1 MKLSRFNKCLSVI
14 SAIAVLVGT
23 IQLNSIFANASSVA
37 FTNLTPS
44 ASKAVEQST
53 EDGAAVY
60 SKEAKWL
67 SVGGMVFNYK
77 IESGKKYLLTFD
89 YEVPGNELN
98 TGKFAWKPPQAST
111 VKSSGAYEEREPANA
126 VKLGLPASGTIGWT
140 AFGQLLEGD
149 DLLNSGVEGTEYL
162 QIDWGWLND
171 GRTVRFKNIKIAEVE
186 AAAGV
191 LYPSTVQ
198 SVETSVDGE
207 DIAFTKIPQWL
218 NTGGMVFNY
227 KIESGKKYF
236 LTFDY
241 NVPGTAGGSGKF
253 ATKPPQVSTVKSPD
267 VYEERETA
275 NAIKLDLPTSYT
287 NGWTSF
293 GQMLDGD
300 KLLNSGVD
308 GTEYLQ
314 IDWGLLNND
323 CTVRFKNIKIAE
335 IEPDSDVLLPTG
347 TVSFNACIEDGVI
360 CYKTIGTENNLWTNG
375 GDNSLVFDYKIERGY
390 KYLLTYDYRYTYDAA
405 CDNTPIS
412 AYVSTSSTKP
422 FTGGVK
428 DKAFRLNTSEK
439 GWWNTWATGTTML
452 SGDALLNLNAGE
464 YFTIIST
471 FIKPYSLRNIRI
483 EKFVASDE
491 YIYPSGAANFNT
503 CVEDGNICYK
513 TIGTENSLWTN
524 GGDNSLVF
532 DYKIERE
539 YNYLL
544 FYDYRYTYDDAC
556 DNTPISAYVSTSNT
570 KPFTGGVKDKAF
582 RLNTSSEGFN
592 NKWASGCTSLSGE
605 ALLNLNAGE
614 YLTIISTFI
623 KPYTLKNIQIV
634 KYKPS
639 GFDPD
644 IEYVTNG
651 NFENGLT
658 GWRQSENVAEA
669 VTKDG
674 STAMKLNGGYYSYAY
689 QRIILPKPDVNY
701 KLSFKYKGK
710 VSEVAVWGLSK
721 NTVSTAGSNL
731 IQKGR
736 LTSSDNWN
744 NVETVF
750 SAADTPIIY
759 ILFRSDSSSEYY
771 VTDVSVKQTKEP
783 VTYTPP
789 EEYTEPSL
797 GETYGVRVTN
807 FEYNVPVD
815 YPVSYICAD
824 EDNLITGGS
833 LENNG
838 NWNQGNLFGA
848 GVVSVV
854 SATEDS
860 KAHSGSKMLKYS
872 AVGLEREK
880 TWSAMFFDVEPN
892 TEYYFTAFVRGEK
905 WSDTNKCDMYLG
917 IVNPETGKFV
927 PQGFKANKRYDENRQ
942 YSVAYDNE
950 WHMIRGVVNSGS
962 ATQLGIGFSGGNA
975 VAYIDDMYFFK
986 SEDKVEYKTPKLS
999 IKDASASQNT
1009 PEKIG
1014 CEDSDNLFDN
1024 YDISDVSGDTFWTSG
1039 KGFFPTVKLA
1049 ETGSTKGNAI
1059 YYSEN
1064 TYGTGYPKGTYYIK
1078 WIDVDAN
1085 TDYTFSADY
1094 CILKNGDGW
1103 FGLINSNEFFPSRI
1117 KTFTFEEIDGKA
1129 DEDHLWHP
1137 AAVTFNTGGYT
1148 KIGFVVCDDGGEAY
1162 INDLRLFKT
1171 ANATVR
1177 NEQNNFPKKITSS
1190 TLRIDDS
1197 FITQNDAVTINS
1209 IVSRLDNK
1217 QYIRV
1222 FKDGTEITDLNQKI
1236 STGVQLRLM
1245 DGPSVYDRVDIA
1257 LMGDINGDGVC
1268 DKKDAAIV
1276 TDSLINRVTLTKLQ
1290 TKALDYDKNGTGDI
1304 NDAVLLVAKINSK

>member
-14 SAIAVLVGT
+14 SAIAVLAGT
-23 IQLNSIFANASSVA
+23 IQLNGIFANASSVA

-44 ASKAVEQST
+44 VSKAVEQST
-53 EDGAAVY
+53 EDGTAVY

-89 YEVPGNELN
+89 YEVPGAELN
-98 TGKFAWKPPQAST
+98 AGKFAWKPPQVST

-375 GDNSLVFDYKIERGY
+375 GDNSLVFDYKIER
-390 KYLLTYDYRYTYDAA
+390 
-405 CDNTPIS
+405 
-412 AYVSTSSTKP
+412 
-422 FTGGVK
+422 
-428 DKAFRLNTSEK
+428 
-439 GWWNTWATGTTML
+439 
-452 SGDALLNLNAGE
+452 
-464 YFTIIST
+464 
-471 FIKPYSLRNIRI
+471 
-483 EKFVASDE
+483 
-491 YIYPSGAANFNT
+491 
-503 CVEDGNICYK
+503 
-513 TIGTENSLWTN
+513 
-524 GGDNSLVF
+524 
-532 DYKIERE
+532 E

-556 DNTPISAYVSTSNT
+556 DNTPISAYVSTSST

-623 KPYTLKNIQIV
+623 KPYTLKNIQII

-639 GFDPD
+639 GFDSD

-674 STAMKLNGGYYSYAY
+674 STAMKLNGGYYSYVY

-721 NTVSTAGSNL
+721 NTASTAGSNL

-750 SAADTPIIY
+750 SAADTPVIY

-807 FEYNVPVD
+807 FEYNAPVD

-872 AVGLEREK
+872 AAGLEREK

-986 SEDKVEYKTPKLS
+986 SEDKVEYKMPKLS
-999 IKDASASQNT
+999 IKDASASQST

-1162 INDLRLFKT
+1162 INNLRLFKT
-1171 ANATVR
+1171 SNAVVR
-1177 NEQNNFPKKITSS
+1177 EENDDFPKKITSS
-1190 TLRIDDS
+1190 TIAIDNSVILLDKS
-1197 FITQNDAVTINS
+1197 VTLNS
-1209 IVSRLDNK
+1209 IISGLDNR

-1222 FKDGTEITDLNQKI
+1222 YKDGTEITDLNCKI
-1236 STGVQLRLM
+1236 STGIQLRLM
-1245 DGPSVYDRVDIA
+1245 DGPSIYDRVNIV
-1257 LMGDINGDGVC
+1257 LMGDINGDGAL
-1268 DKKDAAIV
+1268 DKKDTDIA
-1276 TDSLINRVTLTKLQ
+1276 TDSLIKKLGLTELEI
-1290 TKALDYDKNGTGDI
+1290 TASDFDKNGITDI
-1304 NDAVLLVAKINSK
+1304 NDAVLLVARIKGN

>member
-14 SAIAVLVGT
+14 SAIAVLAGT
-23 IQLNSIFANASSVA
+23 IQLNGIFANASSVA

-44 ASKAVEQST
+44 VSKAVEQST
-53 EDGAAVY
+53 EDGTAVY

-89 YEVPGNELN
+89 YEVPGAELN
-98 TGKFAWKPPQAST
+98 AGKFAWKPPQVST

-428 DKAFRLNTSEK
+428 DKAFRLNTS
-439 GWWNTWATGTTML
+439 
-452 SGDALLNLNAGE
+452 
-464 YFTIIST
+464 
-471 FIKPYSLRNIRI
+471 
-483 EKFVASDE
+483 
-491 YIYPSGAANFNT
+491 
-503 CVEDGNICYK
+503 
-513 TIGTENSLWTN
+513 
-524 GGDNSLVF
+524 
-532 DYKIERE
+532 
-539 YNYLL
+539 
-544 FYDYRYTYDDAC
+544 
-556 DNTPISAYVSTSNT
+556 
-570 KPFTGGVKDKAF
+570 
-582 RLNTSSEGFN
+582 SEGFN

-623 KPYTLKNIQIV
+623 KPYTLKNIQII

-639 GFDPD
+639 GFDSD

-674 STAMKLNGGYYSYAY
+674 STAMKLNGGYYSYVY

-721 NTVSTAGSNL
+721 NTASTAGSNL

-750 SAADTPIIY
+750 SAADTPVIY

-807 FEYNVPVD
+807 FEYNAPVD

-872 AVGLEREK
+872 AAGLEREK

-986 SEDKVEYKTPKLS
+986 SEDKVEYKMPKLS
-999 IKDASASQNT
+999 IKDASASQST

-1162 INDLRLFKT
+1162 INNLRLFKT
-1171 ANATVR
+1171 SNAVVR
-1177 NEQNNFPKKITSS
+1177 EENDDFPKKITSS
-1190 TLRIDDS
+1190 TIAIDNSVILLDKS
-1197 FITQNDAVTINS
+1197 VTLNS
-1209 IVSRLDNK
+1209 IISGLDNR
-1217 QYIRV
+1217 QYIRAY
-1222 FKDGTEITDLNQKI
+1222 KDGTEITDLNCKI
-1236 STGVQLRLM
+1236 STGIQLRLM
-1245 DGPSVYDRVDIA
+1245 DGPSIYDRVNIV
-1257 LMGDINGDGVC
+1257 LMGDINGDGAL
-1268 DKKDAAIV
+1268 DKKDTDIA
-1276 TDSLINRVTLTKLQ
+1276 TDSLIKKLGLTELEI
-1290 TKALDYDKNGTGDI
+1290 TASDFDKNGITDI
-1304 NDAVLLVAKINSK
+1304 NDAVLLVARIKGN